1 MTILWYQEP
10 VAVLSTGQ
18 RATKSWRSRL
28 PWNCPSSTPTSSSWK
43 RSCRKWTVLWRSTS
57 MTSEWATG
65 PALCPSVHSF
75 GCWGVGGGGVK
86 GVLWRRGDVI
96 TSQRPA
102 LQTCLSGKTVL
113 SLLSVCLSSS
123 LTLAHILSAVLL
135 VSLCLFLPPLSS
147 PLPPPIPSSHSVYT
161 SSPTPHPLCTLPP
174 YLCVCVMPLPLSLS
188 VSVTLCASPSSLSLP
203 PPPLPLSQDCVP
215 VCLSGLS
222 VYTSFPPV
230 YAYFPYH
237 LSTSICLSVCV
248 YLSALSL
255 LTFPTTCLPLSVCLS
270 VCTSLPSYCLPSL
283 PPVYLYLPVCMCVPL
298 CPLIA
303 YLPYHL
309 STSICLSVCVCMCIH
324 LCLLSAYLAYHLST
338 SLYVYTSPPSLCL
351 PSLPPIYLC
360 LSVHLSVRT
369 SPSVLAFLPTSL
381 SVLPL
386 CVYLLSLSLLAF
398 PTTCLLLSVCLSV
411 CVYLSLSAPTSLP
424 PSLLASCLS
433 LCLSVCIPLHPLSL
447 LAFPTTCLLLSVCL
461 SVCVYLSLSAP
472 TSLPPSL
479 LASCLSLCLSVCIPL
494 HPLSLLAFPNTCLLL
509 SVCLSVCLCVCLC
522 IPLPLCFSY
531 KPTSISACLLLICL
545 SACLCVYN
553 STPSVCLPSLPPASY
568 LCLSTESVLCM
579 V

>member
-28 PWNCPSSTPTSSSWK
+28 PWSCPSSTPTSSSWK

-65 PALCPSVHSF
+65 PAVCPSVHSF

-203 PPPLPLSQDCVP
+203 PPPS
-215 VCLSGLS
+215 
-222 VYTSFPPV
+222 
-230 YAYFPYH
+230 PY
-237 LSTSICLSVCV
+237 LKTV
-248 YLSALSL
+248 YLSVLVACLCIPLFPLSM

-270 VCTSLPSYCLPSL
+270 VCTSLPSHCLPSL
-283 PPVYLYLPVCMCVPL
+283 PPVYLYLSVCLCVPL

-309 STSICLSVCVCMCIH
+309 STSICLSVCVYLSALLLLTFPTTCPPLSVCLYASVCAYISASSLRTLPTTCLPLCMCIP
-324 LCLLSAYLAYHLST
+324 LRPLSACLPYHLST
-338 SLYVYTSPPSLCL
+338 SVCLSTCLCVPLPLCLPSCLPLCLSCLSVYTFSPSLCL
-351 PSLPPIYLC
+351 PSLPPAYFC
-360 LSVHLSVRT
+360 
-369 SPSVLAFLPTSL
+369 
-381 SVLPL
+381 
-386 CVYLLSLSLLAF
+386 
-398 PTTCLLLSVCLSV
+398 LSVCLSV
-411 CVYLSLSAPTSLP
+411 YTS
-424 PSLLASCLS
+424 PSLLLLQAYLH
-433 LCLSVCIPLHPLSL
+433 LCLPPAH
-447 LAFPTTCLLLSVCL
+447 LSVCL
-461 SVCVYLSLSAP
+461 P
-472 TSLPPSL
+472 
-479 LASCLSLCLSVCIPL
+479 
-494 HPLSLLAFPNTCLLL
+494 
-509 SVCLSVCLCVCLC
+509 LCV
-522 IPLPLCFSY
+522 
-531 KPTSISACLLLICL
+531 
-545 SACLCVYN
+545 
-553 STPSVCLPSLPPASY
+553 
-568 LCLSTESVLCM
+568 
-579 V
+579 